1 MGAVVYSGLQA
12 EHNATAAPG
21 VKPVGIMIVTRLKA
35 QADEVVSDINAYVG
49 RHVAVADHTDSRA
62 TPEQLHESDIVV
74 ITHAAYTRAKETL
87 SGVNADRWHRLT
99 RWRGGRRLLTIIDEA
114 LANVVEHTQLK
125 RDELSR
131 VIGRITHESAYLMRS
146 RLMRWR
152 HFASACFSKQVLTM
166 ASVSAHRSHGKQQVV

>member
-99 RWRGGRRLLTIIDEA
+99 RWRGAKSFLVKLPGHEYPQGLWCPVCFVRELFRADRAVQRL
-114 LANVVEHTQLK
+114 
-125 RDELSR
+125 R
-131 VIGRITHESAYLMRS
+131 
-146 RLMRWR
+146 
-152 HFASACFSKQVLTM
+152 ASGQ
-166 ASVSAHRSHGKQQVV
+166 